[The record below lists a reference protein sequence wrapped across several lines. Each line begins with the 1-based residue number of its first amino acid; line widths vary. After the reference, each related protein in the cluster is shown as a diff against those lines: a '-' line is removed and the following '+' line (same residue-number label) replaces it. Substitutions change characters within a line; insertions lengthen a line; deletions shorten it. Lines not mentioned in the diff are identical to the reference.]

1 MFNKLKK
8 ETGCQTPTYIPPPMP
23 KVMPPKENAMS
34 LNKAIEICQERIDL
48 DRNLR
53 DNQVVN
59 DYDKFCENECLA
71 IEVLIECCKSRVKGV
86 D

>member
-1 MFNKLKK
+1 MFNKSKK
-8 ETGCQTPTYIPPPMP
+8 KIGCNTPVYSPPPMP
-23 KVMPPKENAMS
+23 PVEPPKENVMS
-34 LNKAIEICQERIDL
+34 LDEAIKICQERIDL